1 MDLKEFFTEEEIK
14 ELHKKYPP
22 KFLGQAENLEGKI
35 FGRWRVLYRTLSS
48 KDKCTLWV
56 CRCECEKHTIKTVK
70 TKNLLKGD
78 SQSCGCLQQ
87 EHKLINDD
95 IKIHIRDEKGN
106 IVQKRCYVCKQ
117 FKDITQ
123 FYFSSY
129 RKDGYSGICKT
140 CDKETVNSRYN
151 KYKKGARKRNLN
163 FDLTKIQFDYI
174 TKQSCFYCGE
184 NELPYRGIDRINSN
198 KSYYPGNIV
207 PCCEECNRMKMAY
220 PFFDFL
226 IRVEKIYNNFF
237 KGENMNIFLK
247 IPQKCPC
254 CNSDLSIIISNN
266 GVKNLKCENPDC
278 PEKNLSKFT
287 QFVSKQGMNIDGLS
301 EKKLEALVEKGYI
314 TDFLSI
320 YNLKNFP
327 QIADLEGFGKK
338 SYQNL
343 LNAIDKSRTV
353 KLNNFLVALSI
364 PNVGKTV
371 AKTIYKC
378 FKGNFGAFLDA
389 CSKNFDFSTLDDI
402 GEVISSSILDW
413 YNNPNSLDNDF
424 ILTIVE
430 GLREPDDIDRQVV
443 FFDKSEFETKETD
456 VNTTHLGSSENYNST
471 FCQNKTF
478 VVTGKFEK
486 YKRDELEKMIEDRG
500 GKLASSVSKKTD
512 FLLTNDSESGS
523 SKAKKAKELNIP
535 ILSEDDFLEK
545 VGLN

>member
-48 KDKCTLWV
+48 RDKCTLWV

-87 EHKLINDD
+87 EHKLVNDD

-106 IVQKRCYVCKQ
+106 IIQKRCYVCKQ

-254 CNSDLSIIISNN
+254 CNSGLSIIISNN

-301 EKKLEALVEKGYI
+301 EKKLEVLIDKGYI

-320 YNLKNFP
+320 YELKNYP
-327 QIADLEGFGKK
+327 EIADLEGFGKK

-343 LNAIDKSRTV
+343 IEAIDKSCTV
-353 KLNNFLVALSI
+353 KLSNFLVALSI

-378 FKGNFGAFLDA
+378 FKGNFQKFLDA
-389 CSKNFDFSTLDDI
+389 CNNNFDFTVLDDI
-402 GEVISSSILDW
+402 GDTIASSIMNWYKNSDGLDE
-413 YNNPNSLDNDF
+413 SL
-424 ILTIVE
+424 
-430 GLREPDDIDRQVV
+430 IDVINIEDL
-443 FFDKSEFETKETD
+443 FKFDTSEFEVNNTKSNISQNND
-456 VNTTHLGSSENYNST
+456 SS
-471 FCQNKTF
+471 FCQDKVF

-486 YKRDELEKMIEDRG
+486 YKRDELEKMIENRG
-500 GKLASSVSKKTD
+500 GKLASSVSKKTN
-512 FLLTNDSESGS
+512 FLLTNDSDSGS
-523 SKAKKAKELNIP
+523 SKSKKAKELNIP
-535 ILSEDDFLEK
+535 IMSEEEFLEK
-545 VGLN
+545 IGVS